1 MKYNDLVKRVVTES
15 GIIAGTTLIALGVLY
30 FLSGMKEDY
39 ETQIGVLRREAD
51 VLEQET
57 TSLQEKFSKVQQNAG
72 LYQEALEKES
82 QGSLSITR
90 QGVRDKFNQFN
101 EQYFLGNLRLTMS
114 GIEPLSGPD
123 YQRTNGTI
131 VSSDVSV
138 NFEAVSDEHIY
149 EMINAMMLQLPGTA
163 KITRI
168 SMQRQRTLSDDILR
182 VISQKGSF
190 PLVVCEVRF
199 QWFGVR
205 SPEGSAANAA
215 DASR

>member
-1 MKYNDLVKRVVTES
+1 MKYNELMKRVVTES
-15 GIIAGTTLIALGVLY
+15 GFIAGTTLIAFGVLY
-30 FLSGMKEDY
+30 FLSGMKSDY

-51 VLEQET
+51 ALEQET

-72 LYQEALEKES
+72 LYQEALEKQS
-82 QGSLSITR
+82 QGALSITR

-114 GIEPLSGPD
+114 GIEPLSGSE
-123 YQRTNGTI
+123 YQRANGAI

-190 PLVVCEVRF
+190 PLVVCEVKF
-199 QWFGVR
+199 QWFGIK
-205 SPEGSAANAA
+205 SAEGSAANAA
-215 DASR
+215 DALR

>member
-1 MKYNDLVKRVVTES
+1 MKYNDLMKRVVTES
-15 GIIAGTTLIALGVLY
+15 GLIAGTALIAFGVLY
-30 FLSGMKEDY
+30 FLGSMKDDY
-39 ETQIGVLRREAD
+39 DTQINVLRREAD

-57 TSLQEKFSKVQQNAG
+57 TSLQEKFSKVQQNAD
-72 LYQEALEKES
+72 LYQEALEKQS

-101 EQYFLGNLRLTMS
+101 EDYFLGNLRLTMS
-114 GIEPLSGPD
+114 GIEALTGQK

-131 VSSDVSV
+131 VASDVSV

-190 PLVVCEVRF
+190 PLVVCEVKF
-199 QWFGVR
+199 
-205 SPEGSAANAA
+205 
-215 DASR
+215 

>member
-1 MKYNDLVKRVVTES
+1 MKYNELMKRVVTES
-15 GIIAGTTLIALGVLY
+15 GLIAGTTLIAFGVLY
-30 FLSGMKEDY
+30 FLSGMKENY

-72 LYQEALEKES
+72 LYQEALEKQS

-90 QGVRDKFNQFN
+90 QGVRDKFNQLN
-101 EQYFLGNLRLTMS
+101 EEYFLGNLRLTMS
-114 GIEPLSGPD
+114 GIEPLSGPN

-199 QWFGVR
+199 QWFGIR
-205 SPEGSAANAA
+205 SPEGGAANAA
-215 DASR
+215 DTSR